1 MALPRLPLSMQRS
14 VAGRAEHRAVKR
26 RAIERAAQVMQFK
39 RRAGAAL
46 LASISSPQQRGFPN
60 GGTKL
65 VSECGRHRRVSR
77 ARKVVITNGCG
88 RYGVQLTACAVLAN
102 SRGSCALRGRHLHC
116 CNQILA
122 YLQTHPC
129 RIGQMPAQ
137 VARRR
142 WSISRLLSGRYR
154 SSHAPKWV
162 IHESGPTPP
171 RSGPHGPHDPL
182 LKRPISPRGS

>member
-14 VAGRAEHRAVKR
+14 VADRAEHRAVKR

-88 RYGVQLTACAVLAN
+88 RYGVHLTACAVLAN
-102 SRGSCALRGRHLHC
+102 SRGLRASRASFALLQSNSCVFADPPMSDWADAGAGC
-116 CNQILA
+116 
-122 YLQTHPC
+122 PP
-129 RIGQMPAQ
+129 QMEHFTAPFGPLSV
-137 VARRR
+137 VARPEVGHPR
-142 WSISRLLSGRYR
+142 
-154 SSHAPKWV
+154 KWAN
-162 IHESGPTPP
+162 PTPQWP
-171 RSGPHGPHDPL
+171 TWPT
-182 LKRPISPRGS
+182 